1 VPCSA
6 EAFGA
11 GEGLK
16 AEAVGLKGIAVP
28 GSAAMAVPLTA
39 EANGED
45 VLKSA
50 NNMKVKNGMMLQDV
64 DAILFTIIQ
73 GWTKPLALQKGH

>member
-1 VPCSA
+1 
-6 EAFGA
+6 
-11 GEGLK
+11 
-16 AEAVGLKGIAVP
+16 
-28 GSAAMAVPLTA
+28 MAVPLTA